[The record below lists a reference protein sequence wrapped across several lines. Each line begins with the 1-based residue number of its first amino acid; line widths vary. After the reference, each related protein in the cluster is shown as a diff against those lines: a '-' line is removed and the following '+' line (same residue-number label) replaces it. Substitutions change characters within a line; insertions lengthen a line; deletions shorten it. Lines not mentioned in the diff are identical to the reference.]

1 MSLDPWRL
9 RLLTQFADRGTVRAV
24 AADLSL
30 SPSAVSQ
37 QLAVL
42 EREARVALL
51 DRHGRRLTL
60 TPAGHRLVDHARDI
74 LDRIEIAERD
84 LAGRGEAP
92 VGPVRVAAFPSA
104 LAAFVIPALSGL
116 TTAHPGL
123 EPTTV
128 EAEPDESVPALLR
141 GECDLAVVADVGAAP
156 PRGPQVA
163 SVALGTDRL
172 VAVVAERAPAP
183 AGLAALAGAPWVLD
197 APRTYLSELVLGLC
211 RQAGFEPRVVARYRS
226 HGLMLQQ
233 VEAGAAVTV
242 LPALAVETRYRVRIA
257 PLEPAVRRSI
267 SAVVRSGAPP
277 RPAVAVT
284 LAALA
289 AAPSTAAGFDRGPDR
304 EAAASR
310 PPGRTVGGT
319 GAPASDGRGA
329 ITRRGSTPHR

>member
-1 MSLDPWRL
+1 MPLDPWRL

-24 AADLSL
+24 AADLSM

-42 EREARVALL
+42 EREARAALL
-51 DRHGRRLTL
+51 DRHGRRLSL

-104 LAAFVIPALSGL
+104 LSAFVIPALRGL
-116 TTAHPGL
+116 TAAHPGL
-123 EPTTV
+123 EPATV
-128 EAEPDESVPALLR
+128 ELEPDESVPALLR
-141 GECDLAVVADVGAAP
+141 GECDLAVVADVGVAP
-156 PRGPQVA
+156 PRGPQVVT
-163 SVALGTDRL
+163 VALGTDRL
-172 VAVVAERAPAP
+172 VAVVAEPGPAP
-183 AGLAALAGAPWVLD
+183 ADLAALAGAPWVLD
-197 APRTYLSELVLGLC
+197 APRTYLSDLVLSLC

-242 LPALAVETRYRVRIA
+242 LPALAVETRYRVRTA
-257 PLEPAVRRSI
+257 PLEPAVRRSV
-267 SAVVRSGAPP
+267 SAVVRSGTAP

-289 AAPSTAAGFDRGPDR
+289 AAPSTAAGFDRAPAPESGPAR
-304 EAAASR
+304 SEPAGEGLA
-310 PPGRTVGGT
+310 G
-319 GAPASDGRGA
+319 PASDARPDSGGP
-329 ITRRGSTPHR
+329 GSTPGG